1 MSPAAPAGAQH
12 LEITENI
19 TVSEVPLDELR
30 GLVRDGRIEVSSHVA
45 AIYVMLDRLGR
56 LA

>member
-1 MSPAAPAGAQH
+1 
-12 LEITENI
+12 
-19 TVSEVPLDELR
+19 VPLDELR